1 MTYFYLIIA
10 STIIFFSVYIKKNTL
25 AKKLRLIDLPDKKL
39 KNHLNKT
46 PVIGGII
53 FNAIIILILV
63 TLIYANYAKNMLF
76 VKILLLSVTCS
87 IVGIIDDI
95 YKVKANLKFLFLTL
109 ILLFF
114 ITFFPELRIKYIIFG
129 ENFFIKNLIF
139 DKKILLTI
147 ILTILSYQ
155 LLIHAFNMA
164 DGHDGIASLMAIT
177 WLVYLLCSKTNLQF
191 LLPIITSLL
200 LFAYFNLKSKIFLGD
215 SGNYLL
221 STLIGSLIIFN
232 NNVNVNFLAEE
243 IFILLMLPGIDM
255 FRLFIV
261 RIKNGQ
267 NPLIGDRRH
276 LHHLLFNKFAK
287 NTTTLIYFSLFIT
300 PIFLFYFKIF
310 TPNQIIIFFLVIYT
324 LVIFKYN
331 K

>member
-1 MTYFYLIIA
+1 LTYFYLIIA
-10 STIIFFSVYIKKNTL
+10 STIIFFSVYIKKDSL

-39 KNHLNKT
+39 KNHSNKT

-53 FNAIIILILV
+53 LNAIIILILV
-63 TLIYANYAKNMLF
+63 TLIYANNTKNMLF
-76 VKILLLSVTCS
+76 IKILLLSVSCS
-87 IVGIIDDI
+87 IVGIIDDM
-95 YKVKANLKFLFLTL
+95 YKIKANLKFFFLTL
-109 ILLFF
+109 ILFFF
-114 ITFFPELRIKYIIFG
+114 IIFFPELKIKHVIFS
-129 ENFFIKNLIF
+129 ENFFIKNLNF
-139 DKKILLTI
+139 DKKVLLSI

-177 WLVYLLCSKTNLQF
+177 WLIYLLCTKTNLQF

-200 LFAYFNLKSKIFLGD
+200 LFIYFNLKSKIFLGD

-221 STLIGSLIIFN
+221 STLIASLIIFN

-255 FRLFIV
+255 LRLFIV
-261 RIKNGQ
+261 RIKNDQ

-300 PIFLFYFKIF
+300 PIFLFYLKIF

>member
-46 PVIGGII
+46 PVVGGII

-139 DKKILLTI
+139 DKKILLSI

-310 TPNQIIIFFLVIYT
+310 TPNQIIIFFFCNLYFSNI
-324 LVIFKYN
+324 
-331 K
+331 

>member
-46 PVIGGII
+46 PVVGGII

-139 DKKILLTI
+139 DKKILLSI

-310 TPNQIIIFFLVIYT
+310 TPNQIIIFFFVIYT

>member
-1 MTYFYLIIA
+1 LTYFYLIIA

-139 DKKILLTI
+139 DKKILLSI

-177 WLVYLLCSKTNLQF
+177 WLVYLLCSKNNLQF

>member
-10 STIIFFSVYIKKNTL
+10 STIIFFSVYIKKDSL

-39 KNHLNKT
+39 KNHSNKT

-53 FNAIIILILV
+53 LNAIIILILV
-63 TLIYANYAKNMLF
+63 TLIYANNTKNMLF
-76 VKILLLSVTCS
+76 IKILLLSVSCS
-87 IVGIIDDI
+87 IVGIIDDM
-95 YKVKANLKFLFLTL
+95 YKIKANLKFFFLTL
-109 ILLFF
+109 ILFFF
-114 ITFFPELRIKYIIFG
+114 IIFFPELKIKHVIFS
-129 ENFFIKNLIF
+129 ENFFIKNLNF
-139 DKKILLTI
+139 DKKVLLSI

-177 WLVYLLCSKTNLQF
+177 WLIYLLCTKTNLQF

-200 LFAYFNLKSKIFLGD
+200 LFIYFNLKSKIFLGD

-221 STLIGSLIIFN
+221 STLIASLIIFN

-255 FRLFIV
+255 LRLFIV
-261 RIKNGQ
+261 RIKNDQ

-300 PIFLFYFKIF
+300 PIFLFYLKIF

>member
-1 MTYFYLIIA
+1 LTYFYLIIA
-10 STIIFFSVYIKKNTL
+10 STIIFFSVYIKKDTL

-46 PVIGGII
+46 PVMGGII
-53 FNAIIILILV
+53 FNAIIVLILV
-63 TLIYANYAKNMLF
+63 TLIYANNTKNMLF
-76 VKILLLSVTCS
+76 IKILLLSVSCS
-87 IVGIIDDI
+87 IVGIIDDM
-95 YKVKANLKFLFLTL
+95 YKIKANLKIFFLTL
-109 ILLFF
+109 ILFFF
-114 ITFFPELRIKYIIFG
+114 ITFFPELRVKHVIFS
-129 ENFFIKNLIF
+129 ENFFIKNLNF
-139 DKKILLTI
+139 DKKVLLSI

-177 WLVYLLCSKTNLQF
+177 WLAYLLCTKTNLQF

-200 LFAYFNLKSKIFLGD
+200 LFIYFNLKSKIFLGD

-261 RIKNGQ
+261 RIKNDQ

-276 LHHLLFNKFAK
+276 LHHLLFNKFPK
-287 NTTTLIYFSLFIT
+287 NITTLIYFSLFIT

>member
-1 MTYFYLIIA
+1 LTYFYLIIA
-10 STIIFFSVYIKKNTL
+10 STIIFFSVYIKKDSL

-39 KNHLNKT
+39 KNHSNKT

-53 FNAIIILILV
+53 LNAIIILILV
-63 TLIYANYAKNMLF
+63 TLIYANNTKNMLF
-76 VKILLLSVTCS
+76 IKILLLSVSCS
-87 IVGIIDDI
+87 IVGIIDDM
-95 YKVKANLKFLFLTL
+95 YKIKANLKFFFLTL
-109 ILLFF
+109 ILFFF
-114 ITFFPELRIKYIIFG
+114 IIFFPELKIKHVIFS
-129 ENFFIKNLIF
+129 ENFFIKNLNF
-139 DKKILLTI
+139 DKKVLLSI

-177 WLVYLLCSKTNLQF
+177 WLIYLLCTKTNLQF

-200 LFAYFNLKSKIFLGD
+200 LFIYFNLKSKIFLGD

-221 STLIGSLIIFN
+221 STLIASLIIFN

-255 FRLFIV
+255 LRLFIV
-261 RIKNGQ
+261 RIKNDQ

>member
-139 DKKILLTI
+139 DKKILLSI

-177 WLVYLLCSKTNLQF
+177 WLVYLLCSKNNLQF

>member
-10 STIIFFSVYIKKNTL
+10 STIIFFSVYIKKDSL

-39 KNHLNKT
+39 KNHSNKT

-53 FNAIIILILV
+53 LNAIIILILV
-63 TLIYANYAKNMLF
+63 TLIYANNTKNMLF
-76 VKILLLSVTCS
+76 IKILLLSVSCS
-87 IVGIIDDI
+87 IVGIIDDM
-95 YKVKANLKFLFLTL
+95 YKIKANLKFFFLTL
-109 ILLFF
+109 ILFFF
-114 ITFFPELRIKYIIFG
+114 IIFFPELKIKHVIFS
-129 ENFFIKNLIF
+129 ENFFIKNLNF
-139 DKKILLTI
+139 DKKVLLSI

-177 WLVYLLCSKTNLQF
+177 WLIYLLCTKTNLQF

-200 LFAYFNLKSKIFLGD
+200 LFIYFNLKSKIFLGD

-221 STLIGSLIIFN
+221 STLIASLIIFN

-255 FRLFIV
+255 LRLFIV
-261 RIKNGQ
+261 RIKNDQ